1 MTWLI
6 NVRINQEPKKIMKIK
21 QSLTPTIMLIML
33 FILMVYNKQSSYD
46 YPKTRK
52 VDSVDVYHGVSIA
65 DPYRWLENDQ
75 SIETARWVKK
85 QNRITNKFLKKIP
98 YREKIK
104 GRLTELN
111 DYKKFSIP
119 FQEGDKYYFYKN
131 DGLQNQ

>member
-1 MTWLI
+1 
-6 NVRINQEPKKIMKIK
+6 
-21 QSLTPTIMLIML
+21 MLIML

-52 VDSVDVYHGVSIA
+52 VDSVDVYHGVSVS

-75 SIETARWVKK
+75 SIETNRWVKK

-111 DYKKFSIP
+111 DY
-119 FQEGDKYYFYKN
+119 E
-131 DGLQNQ
+131 